1 MEECRCCKNHYKQLV
16 RHISLVKKCKEFYGA
31 ELDELKE
38 QNKKKTNAKTKT
50 IKEYFQKDSVG
61 DIVISI
67 FCDTHS

>member
-1 MEECRCCKNHYKQLV
+1 MEDFKEKLYLYCSNHYYFSA
-16 RHISLVKKCKEFYGA
+16 ISSHFSLTESQS
-31 ELDELKE
+31 DEMT
-38 QNKKKTNAKTKT
+38 KKKTNAKTKT